1 MLQIDLVILKQCGS
15 YVWQTV
21 HKLFYRKL
29 WIPVYSEFVSSKLQ
43 TNLSKQK
50 QCQMFMLINE
60 F

>member
-15 YVWQTV
+15 SVWQTV
-21 HKLFYRKL
+21 HKLFQGKL

-50 QCQMFMLINE
+50 QCQIFMLANE